1 MPVDL
6 EAYAIAT
13 SMDMP
18 EMHCAYVEVPD
29 PEGPWGAKAAGEIC
43 ANSGAPAVF
52 NAIYD
57 AVGVRLFDMPATPE
71 KVLWGLR
78 GLRGSRGEAAGDLTG
93 AVPAGVGREA

>member
-6 EAYAIAT
+6 ESYAIAT

-18 EMHCAYVEVPD
+18 EVHRDYVEVFE
-29 PEGPWGAKAAGEIC
+29 PEGPFGAKAAGEIS

-57 AVGVRLFDMPATPE
+57 AVGVRLYDMPASPE
-71 KVLWGLR
+71 KILR
-78 GLRGSRGEAAGDLTG
+78 ALQEKADAEPAPVAG
-93 AVPAGVGREA
+93 